1 MFTLLCHH
9 LLLVKMCTV
18 LSLDPRELL
27 SSIDNIYNVLDVVN
41 TRVVYLEGCFAQ
53 RNHRPLMYRNFACG
67 IFARWQVYSVEQNVE
82 EISLDSFSADISSD
96 ELDRFREVLRFPE
109 SDPVPVTRPLPIAR
123 VSTTG
128 ELLSS
133 SHMPLLGM
141 FDSLVFSTN
150 STHSGAVSS
159 ESYQRLHRCG

>member
-1 MFTLLCHH
+1 MYALLRHH

-27 SSIDNIYNVLDVVN
+27 SSLDNIYQVLDVVN

-53 RNHRPLMYRNFACG
+53 RNDRPSRYLNFACG
-67 IFARWQVYSVEQNVE
+67 IFARWQVYSVEQSME
-82 EISLDSFSADISSD
+82 EISLEGFSADISSD

-109 SDPVPVTRPLPIAR
+109 SELIPVTRPLPIAR

-128 ELLSS
+128 ELLSI

-141 FDSLVFSTN
+141 YNSLMFSQILIQ
-150 STHSGAVSS
+150 VPF
-159 ESYQRLHRCG
+159 Q